1 MKKYVEFEPYFDS
14 SKKIN
19 DFLKIKKNESCNG
32 FSCTENCPF
41 RNKDNK
47 YFCLPIVI
55 KRKMLEEEGYDRDRD
70 YTSFSHFLK
79 SIEYYEYFY
88 IKKHVKQVEL
98 DV

>member
-1 MKKYVEFEPYFDS
+1 MKKYVEFEPYLDS

-19 DFLKIKKNESCNG
+19 DFLKIKKNESCSG

-41 RNKDNK
+41 RNKNNEE
-47 YFCLPIVI
+47 FCLPIVI
-55 KRKMLEEEGYDRDRD
+55 KRKMIEEEEDYDYD
-70 YTSFSHFLK
+70 SFSYFLK

-88 IKKHVKQVEL
+88 IRKHVKQVEL

>member
-19 DFLKIKKNESCNG
+19 DFLKIKKDESCNG

-41 RNKDNK
+41 RNKESN

-55 KRKMLEEEGYDRDRD
+55 KRKMIEEEEEDYDYD
-70 YTSFSHFLK
+70 SFSYFLK

-88 IKKHVKQVEL
+88 IRKHVKQVEL

>member
-32 FSCTENCPF
+32 FSCIENCPF
-41 RNKDNK
+41 RNKENN

-55 KRKMLEEEGYDRDRD
+55 KRKMIEEEGYDYD
-70 YTSFSHFLK
+70 SFNYFLK
-79 SIEYYEYFY
+79 SIKYYEYFY
-88 IKKHVKQVEL
+88 IRKHVKQVEL